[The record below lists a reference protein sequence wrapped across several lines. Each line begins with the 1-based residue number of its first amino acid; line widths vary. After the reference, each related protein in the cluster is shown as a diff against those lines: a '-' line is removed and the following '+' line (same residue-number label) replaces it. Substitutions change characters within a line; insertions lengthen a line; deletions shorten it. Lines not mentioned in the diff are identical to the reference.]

1 MLDAK
6 SYPGADGDSDHNLV
20 IAKMRLKALKIRK
33 KEEIP
38 LRFDLNRLAEH
49 DVKTS
54 FAVETE
60 NRFEALL
67 EHWDE
72 SSTPNENWGNMEDIW
87 IQSATDIIGKAKKQK
102 TKPWISD
109 QVIDMAVKKR
119 EAKKK
124 GDHIEYNWLKREIQ
138 RMIRRDKNAWLEKE
152 CAQIDEYDR
161 FGKAR
166 AMYNKVKSAPSK
178 RIKPA

>member
-1 MLDAK
+1 MELRPQPGNCQDAPE
-6 SYPGADGDSDHNLV
+6 SPQDQE
-20 IAKMRLKALKIRK
+20 

-38 LRFDLNRLAEH
+38 LRFDLNRLAEQ

-60 NRFEALL
+60 NRFEALP

-138 RMIRRDKNAWLEKE
+138 RMIRRDKNSWLEKE

-161 FGKAR
+161 FGKAIESDVQQS
-166 AMYNKVKSAPSK
+166 KISEETPLPSESSLHK
-178 RIKPA
+178 R